1 VSVVAVVARVVRA
14 FKVESDQFQV
24 VDRASLSGELKL
36 PVVVSDGNALDKILR
51 WAEMVEQGMP
61 IIRITEQLEITHLEA

>member
-14 FKVESDQFQV
+14 FKVESDRFQV

-36 PVVVSDGNALDKILR
+36 LAVASDGNALDKILR
-51 WAEMVEQGMP
+51 WAEMVEQGIP
-61 IIRITEQLEITHLEA
+61 IIRITEQLEITHLVA

>member
-1 VSVVAVVARVVRA
+1 VSVVAVVVRVVRA

-24 VDRASLSGELKL
+24 VDRASLSGELKSL
-36 PVVVSDGNALDKILR
+36 AVVSDGNALDKIQH
-51 WAEMVEQGMP
+51 WAEMVEQGIP